1 VANYNPTDIVGYKIV
16 SANSSEQLQEKVQ
29 VLLIEESGWSPYGS
43 LVVATFGPDE
53 YPQWAQTMVLIL
65 ED

>member
-1 VANYNPTDIVGYKIV
+1 MAEYNPTNIVGYKIV
-16 SANSSEQLQEKVQ
+16 SANSSERLEDKVQ
-29 VLLIEESGWSPYGS
+29 EILTEDSGWFPYGP

-53 YPQWAQTMVLIL
+53 YPQWAQSMVLIL